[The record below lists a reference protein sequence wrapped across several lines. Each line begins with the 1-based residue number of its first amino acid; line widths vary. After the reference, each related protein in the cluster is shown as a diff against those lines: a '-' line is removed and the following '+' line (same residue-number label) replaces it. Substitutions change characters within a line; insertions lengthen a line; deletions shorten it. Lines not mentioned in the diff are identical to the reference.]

1 MWDINGIKEYFRLK
15 ATLFRAGCVKYTYDE
30 WIKITTDREVLETV
44 RGLPIL
50 IGSPALIIGFPANN
64 FHPPIE
70 NKQCQF
76 VNIEIESLL
85 KKGVVVESH
94 HEAGEYTSPIF
105 VTEKSD
111 GGYRLILNL
120 KKLNKLAEYK
130 KFKMETIFTILCLIR
145 PNCFMAKVVLH
156 KNVLYKFT
164 VLPNGYTEGPR
175 KFIKALKPP
184 LSNIRKQGVIV
195 AGYFDDLITLAI
207 TNGVCIQNISKI
219 ISSLDPLGFVIH
231 PKKSTF
237 SPSQEIEF
245 LGFLINLVT
254 MTVSLT
260 HTKKEANK
268 EMCSL
273 ALSMKSVTIRFVP
286 KTLGK
291 LSSNFIAVPLG
302 KLHYRNASNQRH

>member
-1 MWDINGIKEYFRLK
+1 M
-15 ATLFRAGCVKYTYDE
+15 
-30 WIKITTDREVLETV
+30 
-44 RGLPIL
+44 PIL

-76 VNIEIESLL
+76 VNIEIESFL

-94 HEAGEYTSPIF
+94 HEAGEYTSTIF

-111 GGYRLILNL
+111 GGYRFILNL

-145 PNCFMAKVVLH
+145 PNCFMAKVDIKDAYYSILILEEHQKLLKVLH